1 MSNVDEGN
9 PGVVDLEVARRVVQ
23 AEGGA
28 IAAIADRIDESFC
41 KAAEAILACT
51 GKVVMTGVGKAGI
64 IARKVSAT
72 LASTG
77 TLSIFL
83 HPVEALHGDLGRLER
98 EDVVVAL
105 SHSGASEEIVRLLD
119 HIKASGA
126 VLVAMTGCPDSPLGN
141 HADITLWYGEVEEA
155 CPHGLAP
162 TVSTC
167 CMLSMGD
174 ALALTIMEARQFQP
188 EDFAR
193 FHPGGSLG
201 RKLLKVEEAMTFR
214 PGEHL
219 QLVGDSLTLGEA
231 LSEAE
236 KAGRRS
242 GAMILVDA
250 EGRLSGILTDADV
263 RRMLVAHRGEG
274 ILDRPVGEFMTR
286 EPKRVH
292 LGELASEALAVLNAN
307 RIDEL
312 PVVDDDGR
320 PVGVIDV
327 QDLLGI
333 KTLSNDRD

>member
-1 MSNVDEGN
+1 VSSSDESIPGAVD
-9 PGVVDLEVARRVVQ
+9 PQVARRVVT

-28 IAAIADRIDESFC
+28 IAAIADRIDEQFC
-41 KAAEAILACT
+41 AAAEAILACK

-64 IARKVSAT
+64 IARKISAT

-119 HIKASGA
+119 HIKTSGA
-126 VLVAMTGCPDSPLGN
+126 ILVAVTGTPESPLGN
-141 HADITLWYGEVEEA
+141 HADITLWYGQVEEA

-193 FHPGGSLG
+193 FHPGGALG

-219 QLVGDSLTLGEA
+219 NLVSDALTLGEA
-231 LSEAE
+231 LGEAE

-242 GAMILVDA
+242 GAMVLVDGG
-250 EGRLSGILTDADV
+250 GRLSGILTDADV
-263 RRMLVAHRGEG
+263 RRTLVAHRDEG
-274 ILDRPVGEFMTR
+274 ILDRPVGEFMTPD
-286 EPKRVH
+286 PKRVH

-333 KTLSNDRD
+333 KTVSNDRD